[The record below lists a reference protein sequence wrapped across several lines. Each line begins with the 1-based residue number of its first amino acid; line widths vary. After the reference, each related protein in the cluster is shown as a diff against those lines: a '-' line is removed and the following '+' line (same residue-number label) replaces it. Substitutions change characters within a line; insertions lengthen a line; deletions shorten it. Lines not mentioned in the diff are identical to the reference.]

1 MVAGGPCACNAEP
14 LADFF
19 DLFLG
24 EGEVQPDVCDT
35 ILAGAEGRPSSMTFW

>member
-19 DLFLG
+19 DLFSYA
-24 EGEVQPDVCDT
+24 GEVQLRTYAIPFWQGRK
-35 ILAGAEGRPSSMTFW
+35 AGLQA